1 MSHKTPLTRFHYDH
15 VSSHINQTMLVDYL
29 LVQGIVSYDDI
40 ANLYDHTTDQCLEVF
55 QWLAFSNFWQW
66 DYDRLKAANIPVLD
80 AEYGVWVGITSFG
93 SHYDLYV
100 YPELINALFDLDIT
114 YANILRL

>member
-1 MSHKTPLTRFHYDH
+1 MSHKTPLTHFHYDY
-15 VSSHINQTMLVDYL
+15 VSSHINQTMLVEYL
-29 LVQGIVSYDDI
+29 LTYGIVSFDDI
-40 ANLYDHTTDQCLEVF
+40 ANFYDCSIDQYRKIF
-55 QWLAFSNFWQW
+55 QFLAFSNFWQS

-80 AEYGVWVGITSFG
+80 TEYGVWVGITSFG

-114 YANILRL
+114 YGDIRRL